1 MRVFLDRFSKTA
13 CVVLVGLVAFSLT
26 LAATPGAGYL
36 FNNFSRSNF
45 VSDSIHRGAHLQG
58 WNFQM
63 ELEGAT
69 DIVQQDVAVLPSG
82 FSGWHSHPTPVII
95 TVKSGA
101 ATWYSEDSPTCTPV
115 IYQAG
120 SAFIEP
126 AGVVHFVGNT
136 GSSNLELLDTYIVP
150 KGMATRQEA
159 QSPPQCPF

>member
-1 MRVFLDRFSKTA
+1 MRVFRDRSSATS
-13 CVVLVGLVAFSLT
+13 CIVLVGLVAFSLT
-26 LAATPGAGYL
+26 LAATPGSGFL
-36 FNNFSRSNF
+36 FNNFSRSTL
-45 VSDSIHRGAHLQG
+45 VGDSIHQGAHLPG

-69 DIVQQDVAVLPSG
+69 DVVQQHAASAPGG

-95 TVKSGA
+95 TVKAGT
-101 ATWYSEDSPTCTPV
+101 ATWYSEESATCTPV
-115 IYQAG
+115 VYPAG

-126 AGVVHFVGNT
+126 AGVVHFVANT